1 MRTKENKGVTLIA
14 LAVTI
19 IVMLIL
25 AGVTISTLTGED
37 GIITQAKN
45 SKKMSKASS
54 EKEAIELAL
63 SSSKIEEYIDVNNK
77 YYIGI
82 PLYDKTLEN
91 GNKWNIVVINETQK
105 IYGTDWSYVP
115 KGTEIDGYGETKGN
129 WLINYETSELVQL
142 EDNTFTQLMYGSN
155 LAVKEG
161 LILNV
166 DPINMADSTSLGNGV
181 KLYGVTEG
189 DGYGWNGTEI
199 NFDGVDDYLEVY
211 SNVELNEGITFEFYG
226 KANNIGSIS
235 LLEKTIIGDREGYS
249 QRFRTKMYSN
259 NKVGIFECCMSGL
272 DSQSDWNK
280 GGTNKH
286 WIQKEISNEFFNK
299 NGSYITM
306 AVNLKN
312 NTITLYQDGKII
324 GSTICSGE
332 WLRNGG
338 LTDNS
343 IPFTIGLMIGGGT
356 YTEYYSKMSLYSCRL
371 YNKVLTDE
379 EVNENYNKTVAYH
392 NMIINQ

>member
-1 MRTKENKGVTLIA
+1 MKTKENKGVTLIA

-25 AGVTISTLTGED
+25 AGVTVSTLTGNS
-37 GIITQAKN
+37 GITAKAQLA
-45 SKKMSKASS
+45 KKMSKVSS
-54 EKEAIELAL
+54 EKEAIQLAVSL
-63 SSSKIEEYIDVNNK
+63 AKMEKYLDEDNE

-91 GNKWNIVVINETQK
+91 GNKWNIVMINDTQK
-105 IYGTDWSYVP
+105 IYGTDWCFIS
-115 KGTEIDGYGETKGN
+115 KGTEISKYGETQYN
-129 WLINYETSELVQL
+129 WLVNYETGELEQL

-166 DPINMADSTSLGNGV
+166 DPINMADSTSWGSNVKLHGV
-181 KLYGVTEG
+181 KDG

-211 SNVELNEGITFEFYG
+211 NGFEMNEGITFEFYG
-226 KANNIGSIS
+226 KSNDDIMMLS
-235 LLEKTIIGDREGYS
+235 KTIVGDNRYV
-249 QRFRTKMYSN
+249 QRFRTKFYRSR
-259 NKVGIFECCMSGL
+259 VFQCCMS
-272 DSQSDWNK
+272 SRESKSDWSV
-280 GGTNKH
+280 GGGMKH
-286 WIQKEISNEFFNK
+286 WIYKANLKSFNSE

-306 AVNLKN
+306 TVNLNN
-312 NTITLYQDGKII
+312 NTLTLYQEGTKI
-324 GSTICSGE
+324 GATVCSGE

-343 IPFTIGLMIGGGT
+343 IPFTIGLLIDGNT
-356 YTEYYSKMSLYSCRL
+356 YTENYSKMSLYSCRL

-392 NMIINQ
+392 NMIISK

>member
-1 MRTKENKGVTLIA
+1 MKTKENKGVTLIA

-25 AGVTISTLTGED
+25 AGVTVSTLTGNS
-37 GIITQAKN
+37 GITAKAQLA
-45 SKKMSKASS
+45 KKMSKVSS
-54 EKEAIELAL
+54 EKEAIQLAVSL
-63 SSSKIEEYIDVNNK
+63 AKMEKYLDEDNE

-91 GNKWNIVVINETQK
+91 GNKWNIVMINDTQK
-105 IYGTDWSYVP
+105 IYGTDWCFIS
-115 KGTEIDGYGETKGN
+115 KGTEISKYGETQYN
-129 WLINYETSELVQL
+129 WLVNYETGELEQL

-166 DPINMADSTSLGNGV
+166 DPINMADSTSLGSNVKLHGV
-181 KLYGVTEG
+181 KDG

-211 SNVELNEGITFEFYG
+211 NGFEMNEGITFEFYG
-226 KANNIGSIS
+226 KSNDDIMMLS
-235 LLEKTIIGDREGYS
+235 KTIVGDNRYV
-249 QRFRTKMYSN
+249 QRFRTKFYRSR
-259 NKVGIFECCMSGL
+259 VFQCCMS
-272 DSQSDWNK
+272 SRESKSDWSV
-280 GGTNKH
+280 GGGMKH
-286 WIQKEISNEFFNK
+286 WIYKANLKSFNSE

-306 AVNLKN
+306 TVNLNN
-312 NTITLYQDGKII
+312 NTLTLYQEGTKI
-324 GSTICSGE
+324 GATVCSGE

-343 IPFTIGLMIGGGT
+343 IPFTIGLLIDGNT
-356 YTEYYSKMSLYSCRL
+356 YTENYSKMSLYSCRL

-392 NMIINQ
+392 NMIISK

>member
-1 MRTKENKGVTLIA
+1 MKTKENKGVTLIA

-25 AGVTISTLTGED
+25 AGVTVSTLTGNS
-37 GIITQAKN
+37 GITSKAQLA
-45 SKKMSKASS
+45 KKMSKVSS
-54 EKEAIELAL
+54 EREAIQLEVSLAKMEKYL
-63 SSSKIEEYIDVNNK
+63 DEDNE

-91 GNKWNIVVINETQK
+91 GNKWDIVMINETQK
-105 IYGTDWSYVP
+105 IYGTDWCFIS
-115 KGTEIDGYGETKGN
+115 KGTEISKYGETQYN
-129 WLINYETSELVQL
+129 WLVNYETGELEQL

-166 DPINMADSTSLGNGV
+166 DPINMADSTSWGSNVKLHGV
-181 KLYGVTEG
+181 KDG

-211 SNVELNEGITFEFYG
+211 NGFEMNEGITFEFYV
-226 KANNIGSIS
+226 KSNDDIMMLS
-235 LLEKTIIGDREGYS
+235 KTIIGNKGGYAS
-249 QRFRTKMYSN
+249 RFRTKFYRSR
-259 NKVGIFECCMSGL
+259 VFQCCMSSG
-272 DSQSDWNK
+272 DSKSDWSV
-280 GGTNKH
+280 GGGMKH
-286 WIQKEISNEFFNK
+286 WIYKDNLKSFNSE

-306 AVNLKN
+306 TVNLN
-312 NTITLYQDGKII
+312 INTLTLYQEGTKI
-324 GSTICSGE
+324 GSTVCSGE

-338 LTDNS
+338 LTNNS
-343 IPFTIGLMIGGGT
+343 IPFTIGLLIDGNT
-356 YTEYYSKMSLYSCRL
+356 YTENYSKMSLYSCRL

-392 NMIINQ
+392 NMIISK

>member
-25 AGVTISTLTGED
+25 AGVTVSTLTGNS
-37 GIITQAKN
+37 GITTKAQLA
-45 SKKMSKASS
+45 KKMSKVSS
-54 EKEAIELAL
+54 EKEAIQLEVSLAKMEKYL
-63 SSSKIEEYIDVNNK
+63 DEDNE

-91 GNKWNIVVINETQK
+91 GNKWNIVMINETQK
-105 IYGTDWSYVP
+105 IYGTDWCFIS
-115 KGTEIDGYGETKGN
+115 KGTEIPKYGETQYN
-129 WLINYETSELVQL
+129 WLVNYETGELEQL

-166 DPINMADSTSLGNGV
+166 DPINMADSTSWGSNV
-181 KLYGVTEG
+181 KLYGVKDG

-211 SNVELNEGITFEFYG
+211 NGFEMNEGITFEFYG
-226 KANNIGSIS
+226 KGNNNIMMLS
-235 LLEKTIIGDREGYS
+235 KTVIGDKIKFAT
-249 QRFRTKMYSN
+249 RFRTQI
-259 NKVGIFECCMSGL
+259 VGKTVFRCCMSSG
-272 DSQSDWNK
+272 DSKSDWKLPENN
-280 GGTNKH
+280 GGWH
-286 WIQKEISNEFFNK
+286 WIQKANLKSFNSE
-299 NGSYITM
+299 NGNYITM
-306 AVNLKN
+306 TVNLNN
-312 NTITLYQDGKII
+312 NTITIYQEGKLID
-324 GSTICSGE
+324 STVCSGE

-343 IPFTIGLMIGGGT
+343 IPFTIGLMVGGNA
-356 YTEYYSKMSLYSCRL
+356 YNENYSKMSLYSCRL

-392 NMIINQ
+392 NMLVEK

>member
-1 MRTKENKGVTLIA
+1 MKTKENKGVTLIA

-25 AGVTISTLTGED
+25 AGVTIATLNGEN
-37 GIITQAKN
+37 GIITQARN
-45 SKKMSKASS
+45 AKKMSEASS
-54 EKEAIELAL
+54 EKEAVELAVSL
-63 SSSKIEEYIDVNNK
+63 AKMKKYLDEDNE
-77 YYIGI
+77 YYIGT

-91 GNKWNIVVINETQK
+91 GNKWNIIMVNETQNM
-105 IYGTDWSYVP
+105 YGTDWCYVS
-115 KGTEIDGYGETKGN
+115 KGTEIAEYGETKSN
-129 WLINYETSELVQL
+129 WLINYETSEIVQL

-166 DPINMADSTSLGNGV
+166 DPINMSDSTSWGNNV
-181 KLYGVTEG
+181 KLYGLKDG
-189 DGYGWNGTEI
+189 DGYGWNETEI

-211 SNVELNEGITFEFYG
+211 NGFEMNEGITFEFYG
-226 KANNIGSIS
+226 KSNDDNISMLS
-235 LLEKTIIGDREGYS
+235 KTVIGDKIKYAT
-249 QRFRTKMYSN
+249 RFRTQI
-259 NKVGIFECCMSGL
+259 VGKTAFNCCMSSG
-272 DSQSDWNK
+272 DSKSDWKLPENH
-280 GGTNKH
+280 GGWH
-286 WIQKEISNEFFNK
+286 WIQKRDLKSFDSE

-306 AVNLKN
+306 IVNLNN
-312 NTITLYQDGKII
+312 NTLTLYQEGTKI
-324 GSTICSGE
+324 GATVCSGE

-343 IPFTIGLMIGGGT
+343 IPFTIGLLIGGNT
-356 YTEYYSKMSLYSCRL
+356 YTENYSKMSLYSCRL

-392 NMIINQ
+392 NMIIKQ

>member
-1 MRTKENKGVTLIA
+1 MKTKENKGVTLIV

-25 AGVTISTLTGED
+25 AGVTVSTLTGNS
-37 GIITQAKN
+37 GITAKAQLA
-45 SKKMSKASS
+45 KKMSKVSS
-54 EKEAIELAL
+54 EKEAIQLAVSL
-63 SSSKIEEYIDVNNK
+63 AKMEKYLDEDNE

-91 GNKWNIVVINETQK
+91 GNKWNIVMINDTQK
-105 IYGTDWSYVP
+105 IYGTDWCFIS
-115 KGTEIDGYGETKGN
+115 KGTEISKYGETQYN
-129 WLINYETSELVQL
+129 WLVNYETGELEQL

-166 DPINMADSTSLGNGV
+166 DPINMADSTSWGSNVKLHGV
-181 KLYGVTEG
+181 KDG

-211 SNVELNEGITFEFYG
+211 NGFEMNEGITFEFYV
-226 KANNIGSIS
+226 KSNDDIMMLS
-235 LLEKTIIGDREGYS
+235 KTIVGDNRYV
-249 QRFRTKMYSN
+249 QRFRTKFYRSR
-259 NKVGIFECCMSGL
+259 VFQCCMS
-272 DSQSDWNK
+272 SRESKSDWSV
-280 GGTNKH
+280 GGGMKH
-286 WIQKEISNEFFNK
+286 WIYKANLKSFNSE

-306 AVNLKN
+306 TVNLNN
-312 NTITLYQDGKII
+312 NTLTLYQEGTKI
-324 GSTICSGE
+324 GATVCSGE

-343 IPFTIGLMIGGGT
+343 IPFTIGLLIDGNT
-356 YTEYYSKMSLYSCRL
+356 YTENYSKMSLYSCRL

-392 NMIINQ
+392 NMIISK

>member
-1 MRTKENKGVTLIA
+1 MKTKENKGVTLIA

-25 AGVTISTLTGED
+25 AGVTVSTLTGNS
-37 GIITQAKN
+37 GITAKAQLA
-45 SKKMSKASS
+45 KKMSKVSS
-54 EKEAIELAL
+54 EKEAIQLAVSL
-63 SSSKIEEYIDVNNK
+63 AKMEKYLDEDNEY
-77 YYIGI
+77 YTGI

-91 GNKWNIVVINETQK
+91 GNKWNIVMINDTQK
-105 IYGTDWSYVP
+105 IYGTDWCFIS
-115 KGTEIDGYGETKGN
+115 KGTEISKYGETQYN
-129 WLINYETSELVQL
+129 WLVNYETGELEQL

-166 DPINMADSTSLGNGV
+166 DPINMADSTSWGSNVKLHGV
-181 KLYGVTEG
+181 KDG

-211 SNVELNEGITFEFYG
+211 NGFEMNEGITFEFYG
-226 KANNIGSIS
+226 KSNDDIMMLS
-235 LLEKTIIGDREGYS
+235 KTIVGDNRYV
-249 QRFRTKMYSN
+249 QRFRTKFYRSR
-259 NKVGIFECCMSGL
+259 VFQCCMS
-272 DSQSDWNK
+272 SRESKSDWSV
-280 GGTNKH
+280 GGGMKH
-286 WIQKEISNEFFNK
+286 WIYKANLKSFNSE

-306 AVNLKN
+306 TVNLNN
-312 NTITLYQDGKII
+312 NTLTLYQEGTKI
-324 GSTICSGE
+324 GATVCSGE

-343 IPFTIGLMIGGGT
+343 IPFTIGLLIDGNT
-356 YTEYYSKMSLYSCRL
+356 YTENYSKMSLYSCRL

-392 NMIINQ
+392 NMIISK

>member
-1 MRTKENKGVTLIA
+1 MKTKENKGVTLIV

-25 AGVTISTLTGED
+25 AGVTVSTLTGNS
-37 GIITQAKN
+37 GITAKAQLA
-45 SKKMSKASS
+45 KKMSKVSS
-54 EKEAIELAL
+54 EKEAIQMAVSLAKMEKYL
-63 SSSKIEEYIDVNNK
+63 DEDNE

-91 GNKWNIVVINETQK
+91 GNKWNIVMINDTQK
-105 IYGTDWSYVP
+105 IYGTDWCFIS
-115 KGTEIDGYGETKGN
+115 KGTEISKYGETQYN
-129 WLINYETSELVQL
+129 WLVNYETGELEQL

-166 DPINMADSTSLGNGV
+166 DPINMADSTSWGSNVKLHGV
-181 KLYGVTEG
+181 KDG

-211 SNVELNEGITFEFYG
+211 NGFEMNEGITFEFYV
-226 KANNIGSIS
+226 KSNDDIMMLS
-235 LLEKTIIGDREGYS
+235 KTIVGDNRYV
-249 QRFRTKMYSN
+249 QRFRTKFYRSR
-259 NKVGIFECCMSGL
+259 VFQCCMS
-272 DSQSDWNK
+272 SRESKSDWSV
-280 GGTNKH
+280 GGGMKH
-286 WIQKEISNEFFNK
+286 WIYKANLKSFNSE

-306 AVNLKN
+306 TVNLNN
-312 NTITLYQDGKII
+312 NTLTLYQEGTKI
-324 GSTICSGE
+324 GATVCSGE

-343 IPFTIGLMIGGGT
+343 IPFTIGLLIDGNT
-356 YTEYYSKMSLYSCRL
+356 YTENYSKMSLYSCRL

-392 NMIINQ
+392 NMIISK

>member
-1 MRTKENKGVTLIA
+1 MKTKENKGVTLIA

-25 AGVTISTLTGED
+25 AGVTVSTLTGNS
-37 GIITQAKN
+37 GITAKAQLA
-45 SKKMSKASS
+45 KKMSKVSS
-54 EKEAIELAL
+54 EKEAIQLAVSL
-63 SSSKIEEYIDVNNK
+63 AKMEKYLDEDNE

-91 GNKWNIVVINETQK
+91 GNKWNIVMINDTQK
-105 IYGTDWSYVP
+105 IYGTDWCFIS
-115 KGTEIDGYGETKGN
+115 KGTEISKYGETQYN
-129 WLINYETSELVQL
+129 WLVNYETGELEQL

-166 DPINMADSTSLGNGV
+166 DPINMADSTSWGSNVKLHGV
-181 KLYGVTEG
+181 KDG

-211 SNVELNEGITFEFYG
+211 NGFEMNEGITFEFYG
-226 KANNIGSIS
+226 KSNDDIMMLS
-235 LLEKTIIGDREGYS
+235 KTIVGDNRYV
-249 QRFRTKMYSN
+249 QRFRTKFYRSRVFQW
-259 NKVGIFECCMSGL
+259 K
-272 DSQSDWNK
+272 SDWSV
-280 GGTNKH
+280 GGGMKH
-286 WIQKEISNEFFNK
+286 WIYKANLKSFNSE

-306 AVNLKN
+306 TVNLNN
-312 NTITLYQDGKII
+312 NTLTLYQEGTKI
-324 GSTICSGE
+324 GATVCSGE

-343 IPFTIGLMIGGGT
+343 IPFTIGLLIDGNT
-356 YTEYYSKMSLYSCRL
+356 
-371 YNKVLTDE
+371 
-379 EVNENYNKTVAYH
+379 TVAYH
-392 NMIINQ
+392 NMIISK

>member
-1 MRTKENKGVTLIA
+1 MKTKENKGVTLIA

-25 AGVTISTLTGED
+25 AGVTVSTLTGNS
-37 GIITQAKN
+37 GITAKAQLA
-45 SKKMSKASS
+45 KKMSKVSS
-54 EKEAIELAL
+54 EKEAIQLAVSL
-63 SSSKIEEYIDVNNK
+63 AKMEKYLDEDNE

-91 GNKWNIVVINETQK
+91 GNKWNIVMINDTQK
-105 IYGTDWSYVP
+105 IYGTDWCFIS
-115 KGTEIDGYGETKGN
+115 KGTEISKYGETQYN
-129 WLINYETSELVQL
+129 WLVNYETGELEQL

-166 DPINMADSTSLGNGV
+166 DPINMADSTSWGSNVKLHGV
-181 KLYGVTEG
+181 KDG

-211 SNVELNEGITFEFYG
+211 NGFEMNEGITFEFYG
-226 KANNIGSIS
+226 KSNDDIMMLS
-235 LLEKTIIGDREGYS
+235 KTIVGDNRYV
-249 QRFRTKMYSN
+249 QRFRTKFYRSR
-259 NKVGIFECCMSGL
+259 VFQCCMS
-272 DSQSDWNK
+272 SRESKSDWSV
-280 GGTNKH
+280 GGSMKH
-286 WIQKEISNEFFNK
+286 WIYKANLKSFNSE

-306 AVNLKN
+306 TVNLNN
-312 NTITLYQDGKII
+312 NTLTLYQEGTKI
-324 GSTICSGE
+324 GATVCSGE

-343 IPFTIGLMIGGGT
+343 IPFTIGLLIDGNT
-356 YTEYYSKMSLYSCRL
+356 YTENYSKMSLYSCRL

-392 NMIINQ
+392 NMIISK

>member
-1 MRTKENKGVTLIA
+1 MKTKENKGVTLIA

-25 AGVTISTLTGED
+25 AGVTIATLNGEN

-45 SKKMSKASS
+45 VKKMSEASS

-63 SSSKIEEYIDVNNK
+63 SLTKMKKYLDEDNE
-77 YYIGI
+77 YYIGT

-91 GNKWNIVVINETQK
+91 GNKWNIIMINETQK
-105 IYGTDWSYVP
+105 MYGTDWCYVS
-115 KGTEIDGYGETKGN
+115 KGTEIADYGETKSN
-129 WLINYETSELVQL
+129 WLINYETSEIVQL

-155 LAVKEG
+155 LAVREG

-166 DPINMADSTSLGNGV
+166 DPINMSDSTSWGNNV
-181 KLYGVTEG
+181 NLYGVTEG
-189 DGYGWNGTEI
+189 DGYGWNRTEI

-211 SNVELNEGITFEFYG
+211 NDVEMNEGITLEFYG
-226 KANNIGSIS
+226 KSNANIMMLS
-235 LLEKTIIGDREGYS
+235 KTIVGDEDKFAN
-249 QRFRTKMYSN
+249 RFRTQISGKTTFM
-259 NKVGIFECCMSGL
+259 CCMSYK
-272 DSQSDWNK
+272 DSQSDWKIPENNR
-280 GGTNKH
+280 GH
-286 WIQKEISNEFFNK
+286 WIQKRDLKSFDSE

-306 AVNLKN
+306 IVNLNN
-312 NTITLYQDGKII
+312 NTITLYQEGKKL

-332 WLRNGG
+332 WLRDGG

-343 IPFTIGLMIGGGT
+343 IPFTIGLMCGGGT

-392 NMIINQ
+392 NMIIKQ

>member
-1 MRTKENKGVTLIA
+1 MITKENKGVTLIA

-25 AGVTISTLTGED
+25 AGVTISALTGNS
-37 GIITQAKN
+37 GITTKAQLA
-45 SKKMSKASS
+45 KKMSKVSS
-54 EKEAIELAL
+54 EREAIQLEVSLAKMEKYL
-63 SSSKIEEYIDVNNK
+63 DEDNE

-91 GNKWNIVVINETQK
+91 GNKWNIVMINETQK
-105 IYGTDWSYVP
+105 IYGTDWCFIS
-115 KGTEIDGYGETKGN
+115 KGTEIPKYGETQYN
-129 WLINYETSELVQL
+129 WLVNYETGELEQL

-161 LILNV
+161 LILNI
-166 DPINMADSTSLGNGV
+166 DPINMADSTSWGSNV
-181 KLYGVTEG
+181 KLYGVKDG

-211 SNVELNEGITFEFYG
+211 NGFEMNEGITFEFYCKG
-226 KANNIGSIS
+226 NSVRMLA
-235 LLEKTIIGDREGYS
+235 KTVKNGTAWS
-249 QRFRTKMYSN
+249 TRFRTF
-259 NKVGIFECCMSGL
+259 FESRTFMCCMSNR
-272 DSQSDWNK
+272 DSKSNWSA
-280 GGTNKH
+280 GGNSKH
-286 WIQKEISNEFFNK
+286 WIQKTNLKRFDSE
-299 NGSYITM
+299 NGNYITM
-306 AVNLKN
+306 TVNLNN
-312 NTITLYQDGKII
+312 NTITLYQEGKLVD
-324 GSTICSGE
+324 STVCSGD

-343 IPFTIGLMIGGGT
+343 IPFTIGLMVGGDT
-356 YTEYYSKMSLYSCRL
+356 YTESYSKMSLYSCRL

-392 NMIINQ
+392 NMLVEK

>member
-1 MRTKENKGVTLIA
+1 MKTKENKGVTLIA

-25 AGVTISTLTGED
+25 AGVTVSTLTGNS
-37 GIITQAKN
+37 GITAKAQLA
-45 SKKMSKASS
+45 KKMSKVSS
-54 EKEAIELAL
+54 EKEAIQLAVSL
-63 SSSKIEEYIDVNNK
+63 AKMEKYLDEDNE

-91 GNKWNIVVINETQK
+91 GNKWNIVMINDTQK
-105 IYGTDWSYVP
+105 IYGTDWCFIS
-115 KGTEIDGYGETKGN
+115 KGTEISKYGETQYN
-129 WLINYETSELVQL
+129 WLVNYETGELEQL

-166 DPINMADSTSLGNGV
+166 DSINMADSTSWGSNVKLHGV
-181 KLYGVTEG
+181 KDG

-211 SNVELNEGITFEFYG
+211 NGFEMNEGITFEFYG
-226 KANNIGSIS
+226 KSNDDIMMLS
-235 LLEKTIIGDREGYS
+235 KTIVGDNRYV
-249 QRFRTKMYSN
+249 QRFRTKFYRSR
-259 NKVGIFECCMSGL
+259 VFQCCMS
-272 DSQSDWNK
+272 SRESKSDWSV
-280 GGTNKH
+280 GGGMKH
-286 WIQKEISNEFFNK
+286 WIYKANLKSFNSE

-306 AVNLKN
+306 TVNLNN
-312 NTITLYQDGKII
+312 NTLTLYQEGTKI
-324 GSTICSGE
+324 GATVCSGE

-343 IPFTIGLMIGGGT
+343 IPFTIGLLIDGNT
-356 YTEYYSKMSLYSCRL
+356 YTENYSKMSLYSCRL

-392 NMIINQ
+392 NMIISK

>member
-1 MRTKENKGVTLIA
+1 MKTKENKGVTLIA

-25 AGVTISTLTGED
+25 AGVTVSTLTGNS
-37 GIITQAKN
+37 GITAKAQLA
-45 SKKMSKASS
+45 KKMSKVSS
-54 EKEAIELAL
+54 EKEAIQLAVSL
-63 SSSKIEEYIDVNNK
+63 AKMEKYLDEDNE

-91 GNKWNIVVINETQK
+91 GNKWNIVMINDTQK
-105 IYGTDWSYVP
+105 IYGTDWCFIS
-115 KGTEIDGYGETKGN
+115 KGTEISKYGETQYN
-129 WLINYETSELVQL
+129 WLVNYETGELEQL

-166 DPINMADSTSLGNGV
+166 DPINMADSTSWGSNVKLHGV
-181 KLYGVTEG
+181 KDG

-211 SNVELNEGITFEFYG
+211 NGFEMNEGITFEFYG
-226 KANNIGSIS
+226 KSNDDIMMLS
-235 LLEKTIIGDREGYS
+235 KTIVGDNRYV
-249 QRFRTKMYSN
+249 QRFRTKFYRSR
-259 NKVGIFECCMSGL
+259 VFQCCMS
-272 DSQSDWNK
+272 SRESKSDWSV
-280 GGTNKH
+280 GGGMKH
-286 WIQKEISNEFFNK
+286 WIYKANLKSFNSE

-306 AVNLKN
+306 TVNLNN
-312 NTITLYQDGKII
+312 NTLTLYQEGTKI
-324 GSTICSGE
+324 GATVCSGE

-338 LTDNS
+338 LTYNS
-343 IPFTIGLMIGGGT
+343 IPFTIGLLIDGNT
-356 YTEYYSKMSLYSCRL
+356 YTENYSKMSLYSCRL

-392 NMIINQ
+392 NMIISK

>member
-1 MRTKENKGVTLIA
+1 MKTKENKGVTLIA

-25 AGVTISTLTGED
+25 AGVTVSTLTGNS
-37 GIITQAKN
+37 GITAKAQLA
-45 SKKMSKASS
+45 KKMSKVSS
-54 EKEAIELAL
+54 EKEAIQLAVSL
-63 SSSKIEEYIDVNNK
+63 AKMEKYLDEDNE

-91 GNKWNIVVINETQK
+91 GNKWNIVMINDTQK
-105 IYGTDWSYVP
+105 IYGTDWCFIS
-115 KGTEIDGYGETKGN
+115 KGTEISKYGETQYN
-129 WLINYETSELVQL
+129 WLVNYETGELEQL

-166 DPINMADSTSLGNGV
+166 DPINMADSTSWGSNV
-181 KLYGVTEG
+181 KLYGVKDG

-211 SNVELNEGITFEFYG
+211 NGFEMNEGITFEFYG
-226 KANNIGSIS
+226 KSNDDIMMLS
-235 LLEKTIIGDREGYS
+235 KTIVGDNRYV
-249 QRFRTKMYSN
+249 QRFRTKFYRSR
-259 NKVGIFECCMSGL
+259 VFQCCMS
-272 DSQSDWNK
+272 SRESKSDWSV
-280 GGTNKH
+280 GGGMKH
-286 WIQKEISNEFFNK
+286 WIYKANLKSFNSE

-306 AVNLKN
+306 TVNLNN
-312 NTITLYQDGKII
+312 NTLTLYQEGTKI
-324 GSTICSGE
+324 GATVCSGE

-343 IPFTIGLMIGGGT
+343 IPFTIGLLIDGNT
-356 YTEYYSKMSLYSCRL
+356 YTENYSKMSLYSCRL

-392 NMIINQ
+392 NMIISK